1 MAKTKQTGNEAGAA
15 AVSNNGKCTPEELRR
30 SLQEFGIDSSQSQ
43 AKAIGA
49 IYRVAT
55 HEPEIDLRVLLSAVG
70 RMQNLQSLC
79 LRATALASK
88 KTVNSQFFL
97 SE

>member
-15 AVSNNGKCTPEELRR
+15 AVSNNGKRTPEELRR
-30 SLQEFGIDSSQSQ
+30 SLQEF
-43 AKAIGA
+43 GA